1 MSKLQ
6 NAIVGGVRT
15 AMGYVPSS
23 WLPGGTRDPLIDKR
37 VTLGTQQSRVD
48 GPDKVQGVARFA
60 AEVRMDGLVYAACVH
75 STIAR
80 GKITELDLA
89 AAEAAPAWCW

>member
-15 AMGYVPSS
+15 ALGFVPSS
-23 WLPGGTRDPLIDKR
+23 WLPGATPDPLTDRR

-48 GPDKVQGVARFA
+48 GPENCLLIQLTKFF
-60 AEVRMDGLVYAACVH
+60 EK
-75 STIAR
+75 S
-80 GKITELDLA
+80 
-89 AAEAAPAWCW
+89 

>member
-23 WLPGGTRDPLIDKR
+23 WLPG
-37 VTLGTQQSRVD
+37 
-48 GPDKVQGVARFA
+48 ARA
-60 AEVRMDGLVYAACVH
+60 IR
-75 STIAR
+75 
-80 GKITELDLA
+80 
-89 AAEAAPAWCW
+89 